1 MFKQMA
7 GSVRVLHVDDEPDF
21 ADLTAAYLERTM
33 DSFTVDTAMRAD
45 EVIADRPQD
54 TYDCIISDYD
64 MPGMNGLAFLER
76 IREDAPKL
84 PFILYTG
91 KGSEEIAAEAIS
103 AGVTDYIQK
112 EPGTS
117 QYTVLANRVQN
128 AVEARRDELQVTRGH
143 RAMNAAWDGISTLDH
158 EGRFTYLNDAYAATF
173 GYEREELLGDHWQ
186 KIHSAEGLETV
197 NGEILPAVDET
208 GTWTGET
215 LLERADGT
223 QFIGEHTVAS
233 IEDDG
238 AVCVVRDRTDREELD
253 KQLRHER
260 ERFRLLVDAVE
271 NYAIFLL
278 DPDGLIQSWNVGAKQ
293 LTQYEESDILGEH
306 VSTFH
311 TEKQVADGIPEQL
324 LQEAEECRKAIDRG
338 LRVRKDG
345 STFWADVTVTALQEN
360 GDARGFAKVIKD
372 ITGQIERERQQAMAE
387 RYREKL
393 YEITNDSD
401 RRFEQRLVDVLEL
414 GVEYLD
420 VDQAHLVAIDPE
432 AGTHE
437 IIAISGDPSLTTPG
451 DITSLSETY
460 CRRTVDSDGLLSI
473 YSAEQQGLDDD
484 PAYQRYGIGCYLGAK
499 IEVDGELFGTVCFV
513 ARDPRSGQFRQDEQA
528 FVELLTRWFK
538 YELSRRDGQIQW
550 PLKM

>member
-1 MFKQMA
+1 MA

-33 DSFTVDTAMRAD
+33 DSLTVDTAMRAD

-324 LQEAEECRKAIDRG
+324 LQEAEECGKAIDRG

-437 IIAISGDPSLTTPG
+437 IIAISGDPSLTTPAISRRFPRPTA
-451 DITSLSETY
+451 DEPSTPTVCSLSTAPSS
-460 CRRTVDSDGLLSI
+460 RVWMTTPHTS
-473 YSAEQQGLDDD
+473 
-484 PAYQRYGIGCYLGAK
+484 
-499 IEVDGELFGTVCFV
+499 GTVSAV
-513 ARDPRSGQFRQDEQA
+513 TSVRRSKLTVNCSGRS
-528 FVELLTRWFK
+528 VSLLVTPGRASSDRTNRP
-538 YELSRRDGQIQW
+538 LSNCSPAGSNTN
-550 PLKM
+550 

>member
-1 MFKQMA
+1 MA

-45 EVIADRPQD
+45 EVIVDRPQD

-324 LQEAEECRKAIDRG
+324 LQEAEECGKAIDRG

-360 GDARGFAKVIKD
+360 SDARGFAKVIKD

>member
-1 MFKQMA
+1 MA

-33 DSFTVDTAMRAD
+33 DSLTVDTAMRAD

-324 LQEAEECRKAIDRG
+324 LQEAEECGKAIDRG

-360 GDARGFAKVIKD
+360 SDARGFAKVIKD

>member
-1 MFKQMA
+1 MA

-324 LQEAEECRKAIDRG
+324 LQEAEECGKAIDRG

-360 GDARGFAKVIKD
+360 SDARGFAKVIKD

-528 FVELLTRWFK
+528 FVEL
-538 YELSRRDGQIQW
+538 
-550 PLKM
+550 

>member
-324 LQEAEECRKAIDRG
+324 LQEAEECGKAIDRG

>member
-1 MFKQMA
+1 MA

-278 DPDGLIQSWNVGAKQ
+278 DPDGLIQSWNAGAKQ

-306 VSTFH
+306 ISTFH

-324 LQEAEECRKAIDRG
+324 LQEAGECGKAIDRG

-345 STFWADVTVTALQEN
+345 GTFWADVTVTALQEKR
-360 GDARGFAKVIKD
+360 DSRGFAKVIKD
-372 ITGQIERERQQAMAE
+372 ITEQIERERQQAMAE

-451 DITSLSETY
+451 DISSLSETY

-473 YSAEQQGLDDD
+473 YSAEQQGLDDH
-484 PAYQRYGIGCYLGAK
+484 PAYQQYGIGCYLGAK
-499 IEVDGELFGTVCFV
+499 VEVDGELFGTVCFV
-513 ARDPRSGQFRQDEQA
+513 ARNPRSGQFRQDEQA
-528 FVELLTRWFK
+528 FVELLTRWLK

-550 PLKM
+550 PLKS

>member
-1 MFKQMA
+1 MV

-33 DSFTVDTAMRAD
+33 DSCTVDTAVRAD
-45 EVIADRPQD
+45 DIITDRPQD

-64 MPGMNGLAFLER
+64 MPGMNGLEFLER

-103 AGVTDYIQK
+103 VGVTDYIQK

-173 GYEREELLGDHWQ
+173 GYEREELLGEHWQ
-186 KIHSAEGLETV
+186 KIHSEESLKTV
-197 NGEILPAVDET
+197 DGEILPAVSEA

-233 IEDDG
+233 IKDNG

-278 DPDGLIQSWNVGAKQ
+278 DPDGLIQSWNAGAKQ
-293 LTQYEESDILGEH
+293 LTQYEESDILDEH
-306 VSTFH
+306 FSAFH
-311 TEKQVADGIPEQL
+311 TEKQIADGIPEQL
-324 LQEAEECRKAIDRG
+324 LQEAGECGKATDRG

-372 ITGQIERERQQAMAE
+372 ITEQIERERQQARAE
-387 RYREKL
+387 RYRKKL
-393 YEITNDSD
+393 YAVTNDSN

-420 VDQAHLVAIDPE
+420 VDQGHLVAIDPE
-432 AGTHE
+432 TGTHE
-437 IIAISGDPSLTTPG
+437 IIAISGDPSLTAPG

-460 CRRTVDSDGLLSI
+460 CRRTIESDGPLSI

-484 PAYQRYGIGCYLGAK
+484 PAYQQYGIGCYLGAK

-528 FVELLTRWFK
+528 FVELLTRWLK
-538 YELSRRDGQIQW
+538 YELSRRDGQIEW

>member
-1 MFKQMA
+1 MFKQVVS
-7 GSVRVLHVDDEPDF
+7 SVCVLHVDDEPDF
-21 ADLTAAYLERTM
+21 ADLTAAYLERTR
-33 DSFTVDTAMRAD
+33 DSFNVDTAMRAD
-45 EVIADRPQD
+45 EVIPDRPQD
-54 TYDCIISDYD
+54 TYDCIISDYE
-64 MPGMNGLAFLER
+64 MPDMNGLAFLER
-76 IREDAPKL
+76 IREDAPEL

-112 EPGTS
+112 KPGTS

-128 AVEARRDELQVTRGH
+128 TVEARRDELQVTRGH

-173 GYEREELLGDHWQ
+173 GYEREELLGEHWQ
-186 KIHSAEGLETV
+186 KIHSAEGLRTV
-197 NGEILPAVDET
+197 DGEILPAVDET

-278 DPDGLIQSWNVGAKQ
+278 DPDGSIQSWNAGAKQ

-311 TEKQVADGIPEQL
+311 TEKQVTDGIPEQL
-324 LQEAEECRKAIDRG
+324 LQEAGECGKAIDRG
-338 LRVRKDG
+338 LRLRKDG
-345 STFWADVTVTALQEN
+345 STFWADVTVTALQEER
-360 GDARGFAKVIKD
+360 DSRGFAKVLKD
-372 ITGQIERERQQAMAE
+372 ITEQIERERQQAMAE

-414 GVEYLD
+414 GVEYLA

-437 IIAISGDPSLTTPG
+437 IIAISGDPSLTTPD
-451 DITSLSETY
+451 DIRSLSETY

-473 YSAEQQGLDDD
+473 YSAEQQGLDED
-484 PAYQRYGIGCYLGAK
+484 PAYQRHGIGCYLGAK
-499 IEVDGELFGTVCFV
+499 IEGDGELFGTVCFV

-528 FVELLTRWFK
+528 FVELLTRWLK

-550 PLKM
+550 PLKT

>member
-33 DSFTVDTAMRAD
+33 DSLTVDTAMRAD

-324 LQEAEECRKAIDRG
+324 LQEAEECGKAIDRG

-360 GDARGFAKVIKD
+360 SDARGFAKVIKD

>member
-1 MFKQMA
+1 MV
-7 GSVRVLHVDDEPDF
+7 GSVRVLHIDDEPDF
-21 ADLTAAYLERTM
+21 ADLTAAYLERAM
-33 DSFTVDTAMRAD
+33 DSFSVDTAMRVD
-45 EVIADRPQD
+45 EVITDRPQD

-64 MPGMNGLAFLER
+64 MPGMNGLEFLER

-143 RAMNAAWDGISTLDH
+143 RAMNAAWDGISTLDD

-173 GYEREELLGDHWQ
+173 GYERDELLGEHWQ
-186 KIHSAEGLETV
+186 KIHSAESLKTV
-197 NGEILPAVDET
+197 DDEILPAVNEN

-233 IEDDG
+233 IANDG
-238 AVCVVRDRTDREELD
+238 SVCVVRDRTDREELD

-271 NYAIFLL
+271 NYAMFLL
-278 DPDGLIQSWNVGAKQ
+278 DPDGLIQSWNAGAKQ
-293 LTQYEESDILGEH
+293 LMQYEESDILGEH
-306 VSTFH
+306 FSTFH
-311 TEKQVADGIPEQL
+311 TEKQVADGIPDQL
-324 LQEAEECRKAIDRG
+324 LREAGECGKATDRG

-345 STFWADVTVTALQEN
+345 STFWADVAITELREN
-360 GDARGFAKVIKD
+360 GDSRGFAKVVKD
-372 ITGQIERERQQAMAE
+372 ITEEIDRERLQATAE

-393 YEITNDSD
+393 YEVTNDLD

-414 GVEYLD
+414 GVEYLA
-420 VDQAHLVAIDPE
+420 VDQSHLVTIDPE

-460 CRRTVDSDGLLSI
+460 CRRTVESDGLLSI
-473 YSAEQQGLDDD
+473 YNAERLDLDDD
-484 PAYQRYGIGCYLGAK
+484 PAYRRYGIGCYLGAK

-513 ARDPRSGQFRQDEQA
+513 ARDPRSEPFRQDEQA
-528 FVELLTRWFK
+528 FVELLARWLK

-550 PLKM
+550 PLKP

>member
-324 LQEAEECRKAIDRG
+324 LQEAEECGKAIDRG

-360 GDARGFAKVIKD
+360 SDARGFAKVIKD

>member
-1 MFKQMA
+1 MV

-33 DSFTVDTAMRAD
+33 DSFSVDTAMRAD

-64 MPGMNGLAFLER
+64 MPGMNGLEFLER
-76 IREDAPKL
+76 IREDAPKF

-112 EPGTS
+112 ESGTS

-143 RAMNAAWDGISTLDH
+143 HAMNAAWDGISTLDN

-173 GYEREELLGDHWQ
+173 GYERDELLGEHWQ
-186 KIHSAEGLETV
+186 KIHSAESLKTV
-197 NGEILPAVDET
+197 DDEILPAVNEN

-238 AVCVVRDRTDREELD
+238 SVCVVRDRTDREELD
-253 KQLRHER
+253 TQLRHER

-278 DPDGLIQSWNVGAKQ
+278 DTDGHIQSWNAGAEQ
-293 LTQYEESDILGEH
+293 ITQYEESDISGQH
-306 VSTFH
+306 CSTFY
-311 TEKQVADGIPEQL
+311 TEQQVADGIPEQL
-324 LQEAEECRKAIDRG
+324 LREARGCGKATDRG

-345 STFWADVTVTALQEN
+345 STFWADVTVTVLREN
-360 GDARGFAKVIKD
+360 GDIRGFANVIKD
-372 ITGQIERERQQAMAE
+372 ITEQIERERRQATAE

-393 YEITNDSD
+393 YEVTNDTD
-401 RRFEQRLVDVLEL
+401 RRFEQRLVDVLAL
-414 GVEYLD
+414 GVEYLGI
-420 VDQAHLVAIDPE
+420 DQGHLVAVDPK

-437 IIAISGDPSLTTPG
+437 IIATSGDPSLTAPG

-460 CRRTVDSDGLLSI
+460 CRRTIESDGMLSI
-473 YSAEQQGLDDD
+473 YNAEQQGLDDD
-484 PAYQRYGIGCYLGAK
+484 PAHQRYGIGCYLGAK
-499 IEVDGELFGTVCFV
+499 IELDGELFGTVCFV
-513 ARDPRSGQFRQDEQA
+513 ARDSRSGQFRQDEQA
-528 FVELLTRWFK
+528 FVELLTRWLK

-550 PLKM
+550 PLQS

>member
-33 DSFTVDTAMRAD
+33 DSLTVDTAMRAD

-324 LQEAEECRKAIDRG
+324 LQEAEECGKAIDRG

-420 VDQAHLVAIDPE
+420 VDQAHLVAIDSE

>member
-1 MFKQMA
+1 MA